1 MAFRELKGTG
11 GGNWFKW
18 PTKAYGTKFIGQF
31 KALATGEYQ
40 GKVTFHAIFTDA
52 QGKQVKVNTPTILR
66 DKLTEAESGMNLEIE
81 YTADMAGKGGK
92 TGAKDFRVTVL
103 GDVVP
108 EQPQQQAAPQAQ
120 APQETE
126 AEKQAKAFAAFL
138 AQQKQAEVPQ
148 ASPYDALVAKLKEKD
163 PKGAP
168 ALLGALEQIYKDA
181 DARVKA
187 LTDHLKAQ
195 GVAV

>member
-11 GGNWFKW
+11 GKNFFKW
-18 PTKAYGTKFIGQF
+18 PTVGTTFEGIF
-31 KALATGEYQ
+31 KALSTGMFE
-40 GKVTFHAIFTDA
+40 GKVTYHAIFTDRE
-52 QGKQVKVNTPTILR
+52 GKSIQVNTPTILR
-66 DKLTEAESGMNLEIE
+66 DKLTEAEAGMNLRIT
-81 YTADMAGKGGK
+81 YVANLPGKGAK
-92 TGAKDFRVTVL
+92 TGAKDFNVVVL
-103 GDVVP
+103 GTDVP
-108 EQPQQQAAPQAQ
+108 DAPQAQ
-120 APQETE
+120 VPQEKAETE
-126 AEKQAKAFAAFL
+126 AEKQAKLFAAFL

-148 ASPYDALVAKLKEKD
+148 ASPYDGLVAKLKEKD

-168 ALLGALEQIYKDA
+168 ALICALEQIYKDA